1 MFSESSMSTVLS
13 FPTPPSSPEAVV
25 RERYESAPD
34 AETRT
39 RYQMVLLAQH
49 GLNATAIALLV
60 MRSHDTVSRVLVR
73 YRAGGPDAVPHR
85 PRPGRAPTV
94 SFAWQEELLRVIE
107 LDPHEVGV
115 PSANWTTG
123 LLADYLAEQTGIAVD
138 PETVRQRLH
147 RLGYVCKRPTWTVEH
162 KAQEQEG
169 YLGNA
174 CGRSSS

>member
-1 MFSESSMSTVLS
+1 MSTLLS
-13 FPTPPSSPEAVV
+13 FPTPSSSPEAVV

-49 GLNATAIALLV
+49 GLNATAIAPLV
-60 MRSHDTVSRVLVR
+60 LRSHDTVSRVLVR
-73 YRAGGPDAVPHR
+73 YQAGGPDAVPHR

-94 SFAWQEELLRVIE
+94 TPAWQEELLRVIE
-107 LDPHEVGV
+107 LDPHEHPRAGTRV

-123 LLADYLAEQTGIAVD
+123 LLAGYLAQQTGIAVD
-138 PETVRQRLH
+138 AETVRQRLH
-147 RLGYVCKRPTWTVEH
+147 RLGYVCKRPTWTVAH
-162 KAQEQEG
+162 KAHEQEG

>member
-1 MFSESSMSTVLS
+1 MSTLLS
-13 FPTPPSSPEAVV
+13 FPTVLPSAGAAV
-25 RERYESAPD
+25 RERYESAQD

-39 RYQMVLLAQH
+39 RYQMVLLAQQ
-49 GLNATAIALLV
+49 GLSATAIAPLV
-60 MRSHDTVSRVLVR
+60 LRSHDTVSRVLR
-73 YRAGGPDAVPHR
+73 WYRDGGLDAVPHR

-94 SFAWQEELLRVIE
+94 TPAWQEELLRVI
-107 LDPHEVGV
+107 DRDSHDVGV

-123 LLADYLAEQTGIAVD
+123 LLAAYLAERVGIAVD

-162 KAQEQEG
+162 KAREQEG

-174 CGRSSS
+174 SGRGDPLGAS